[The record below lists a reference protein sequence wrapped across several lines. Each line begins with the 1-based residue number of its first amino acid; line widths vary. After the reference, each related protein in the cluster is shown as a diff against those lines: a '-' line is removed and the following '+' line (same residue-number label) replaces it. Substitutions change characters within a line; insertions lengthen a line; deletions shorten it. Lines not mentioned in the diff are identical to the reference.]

1 MLSYEF
7 YKIFK
12 NTLFLKHLKAI
23 AFLKKIF
30 EQITESNQNFISDK
44 NVKEMC
50 LLVIDWI
57 DILVSYTVIKDNLPR
72 VFI

>member
-23 AFLKKIF
+23 TFLKKIF

-50 LLVIDWI
+50 LLVIDWV
-57 DILVSYTVIKDNLPR
+57 DILVSYTVIKDNLSR